1 MTYSFHLKLRI
12 WLYSSVADLQCRLLH
27 YRLLK
32 HPICRLHPG
41 RPYTYRYSTSCHCG
55 YATPAIMS
63 SCLHRRCVVHN
74 DCNILMRHRSA
85 IMSALRICHLPITNT
100 YIHEFKCL
108 INMSGK
114 CGEKAYI
121 QYMYSRG
128 TTTVYNLHVFS
139 GL

>member
-1 MTYSFHLKLRI
+1 MTNSFHLKLRI
-12 WLYSSVADLQCRLLH
+12 LLYSSVADLQCRLLH
-27 YRLLK
+27 YCQYVGFTL
-32 HPICRLHPG
+32 G
-41 RPYTYRYSTSCHCG
+41 GPYTYRYSTSCHCG